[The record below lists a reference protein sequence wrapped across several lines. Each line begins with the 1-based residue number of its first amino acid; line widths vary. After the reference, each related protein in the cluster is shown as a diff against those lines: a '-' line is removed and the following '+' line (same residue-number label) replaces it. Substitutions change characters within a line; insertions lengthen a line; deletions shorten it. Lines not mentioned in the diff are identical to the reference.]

1 MALIDY
7 HDMDELK
14 NRNEEKVWAAL
25 EDFLAANPTVCRCRD
40 CILDTAAI
48 ALNRLPPRYQVYSF
62 HENSPSEDEAH
73 AQLIRETI
81 VAASA
86 QVAKRPHHF

>member
-25 EDFLAANPTVCRCRD
+25 EQFLAANPTVCRCRD

-48 ALNRLPPRYQVYSF
+48 ALNRLPPRYQVYQF
-62 HENSPSEDEAH
+62 HENNPTEDAAH
-73 AQLIRETI
+73 AKF
-81 VAASA
+81 VAEAVASA
-86 QVAKRPHHF
+86 SEQVAKRPHHF

>member
-25 EDFLAANPTVCRCRD
+25 EDFLAENPTVCRCRD

-62 HENSPSEDEAH
+62 HENTVAENEAQ
-73 AQLIRETI
+73 AKLVRETI
-81 VAASA
+81 AAAST

>member
-1 MALIDY
+1 MSLINERY
-7 HDMDELK
+7 MDELK

-25 EDFLAANPTVCRCRD
+25 EDFLAANPAVCQCRD

-48 ALNRLPPRYQVYSF
+48 TLNCLPPRYRVYAF
-62 HENSPSEDEAH
+62 HEDNPAGDAAH
-73 AQLIRETI
+73 DKLVAET
-81 VAASA
+81 VRDASA

>member
-1 MALIDY
+1 MSLIDERY
-7 HDMDELK
+7 LDELK

-25 EDFLAANPTVCRCRD
+25 EARLAADAGACRCRD

-48 ALNRLPPRYQVYSF
+48 TLNRLAPRYQVYAF
-62 HENSPSEDEAH
+62 HENNPGEDAAH
-73 AQLIRETI
+73 VNLVKET
-81 VAASA
+81 VAAASA